1 MTEHDDW
8 QHADVRQH
16 EVGNIGGVSVSE
28 PVGIAHL
35 LDGSYVGPVKIR
47 GPLRRLMLWLIPL
60 SLSIFIVGPAA
71 GLLLGLQIS
80 SLDPAHKVTNLA
92 IVSSVGAALA
102 LIGQPLGGL
111 LSDRTRSR
119 FGRRAPWIVGAT
131 LFGVLALAVMGL
143 QHSLPAIVV
152 FWGLAQLGIT
162 VGNGPVNAILPDR
175 VPAAARA
182 TIASVTAFGALGG
195 GILGAVYGATFK
207 YDIVLAY
214 VVLAAI
220 VLIITVLFCAFNPDV
235 SSKDQ
240 EVTPIR
246 WRHILSAFWVNPVK
260 HPDFFWV
267 FSGRMLINIGF
278 ASVTGYALYLLSDYI
293 RLCSGNQTC
302 NAATD
307 AVPLAS
313 IAAALPAILGL
324 ALSGPLSDKFGRRKP
339 FVYIGAAIIA
349 AGLMVPFIVPTL
361 PGFLVMS
368 AIAAFGLGIF
378 GPADLALVTQLL
390 PNPESYAKDLGI
402 INIASFLPNIVGP
415 VVASVIISV
424 AGYAPL
430 FPIAAILC
438 IVGAIC
444 VAFVRGVR

>member
-1 MTEHDDW
+1 MTEPKDW
-8 QHADVRQH
+8 QHGDVHQQP
-16 EVGNIGGVSVSE
+16 IGHSAGALLIE
-28 PVGIAHL
+28 PEGTAHL
-35 LDGSYVGPVKIR
+35 LDGSYEGPVRIR
-47 GPLRRLMLWLIPL
+47 GPLRKLMLWLIPL
-60 SLSIFIVGPAA
+60 TLSIFIVGPAA

-80 SLDPAHKVTNLA
+80 TLDPVHKVTNLA

-131 LFGVLALAVMGL
+131 LFGVVALAVMGL

-195 GILGAVYGATFK
+195 GIFGALYGATFK

-220 VLIITVLFCAFNPDV
+220 VLVITVLFCAFNPDV
-235 SSKDQ
+235 SSKDR
-240 EVTPIR
+240 EVAPIR
-246 WRHILSAFWVNPVK
+246 WRHVLSAFWVNPIK

-278 ASVTGYALYLLSDYI
+278 SSVTGYALYLLSDYI
-293 RLCSGNQTC
+293 RLCSGDQTC
-302 NAATD
+302 SAATN

-313 IAAALPAILGL
+313 IVAAVPAILGL
-324 ALSGPLSDKFGRRKP
+324 ALSGPLSDKIGRRKP
-339 FVYIGAAIIA
+339 FVYLGAAIIA
-349 AGLMVPFIVPTL
+349 AGLLVPFFVPTL
-361 PGFLVMS
+361 PGFLIMS

-390 PNPESYAKDLGI
+390 PNPESFAKDLGI

-415 VVASVIISV
+415 IVAGVIISI

-430 FPIAAILC
+430 FPIASILC
-438 IVGAIC
+438 IVGALS
-444 VAFVRGVR
+444 VAFVRKVR